1 MSKNP
6 AAKEEILSLS
16 PILKNSPF
24 KNFTF
29 EMLAAFQHIEDMHV
43 ITLEQ
48 MTFQA
53 ETGRMKTTFK
63 FREDPE
69 GKVREGENIKFTKEN
84 FQNILEEKIGKG
96 DVSRVW
102 ICGPPGMNIMV
113 SKFLRETYK
122 NPDLYLI
129 V

>member
-48 MTFQA
+48 MTFLA

-63 FREDPE
+63 FREDP
-69 GKVREGENIKFTKEN
+69 
-84 FQNILEEKIGKG
+84 
-96 DVSRVW
+96 
-102 ICGPPGMNIMV
+102 
-113 SKFLRETYK
+113 
-122 NPDLYLI
+122 
-129 V
+129 